1 MEDEVKK
8 WLEKKKREMGQPA
21 HEREEKP
28 VVEPKIEQEPE
39 PQSEQPPIPVETAPV
54 EIPEEVEEEAPITK
68 HVETQTKIAS
78 DMDVL
83 KMKETPVK
91 TGGFFTTKAKIM
103 LMLIIALVIFII
115 YWTFV
120 YSPALLSTE

>member
-1 MEDEVKK
+1 MEEEVKK

-28 VVEPKIEQEPE
+28 TAEPKIEQEPE
-39 PQSEQPPIPVETAPV
+39 PQLEQPPAPVETAPV
-54 EIPEEVEEEAPITK
+54 EIPEEVEEETPTK

-91 TGGFFTTKAKIM
+91 TGKLFTTKAKIM
-103 LMLIIALVIFII
+103 LVLIIALVIFII